1 MRMIWNW
8 KRLAGLGSA
17 IATLALV
24 GCQSSSYERSTGEF
38 TDDKILGSRV
48 KHALNAQPVYKYPD
62 VKVNTFR
69 GVVQLS
75 GFVASESQREAATEI
90 AQHVRGVTELENN
103 IIVAPLEKSLVREY
117 VPGREDNEPR
127 IESDVNRSSGSAP
140 SDRSVSTG
148 STSNTN
154 RLNVR

>member
-1 MRMIWNW
+1 MKVIWDC
-8 KRLAGLGSA
+8 KRVAGLGSA

-24 GCQSSSYERSTGEF
+24 GCQSSQHERPTGEF
-38 TDDKILGSRV
+38 ADDKVLGSRV

-75 GFVASESQREAATEI
+75 GFVASENQREAATEI

-103 IIVAPLEKSLVREY
+103 IVVAPSEKGLVRD
-117 VPGREDNEPR
+117 REDNEPR
-127 IESDVNRSSGSAP
+127 VESDVNRSSGSAP
-140 SDRSVSTG
+140 SDSNSSTG
-148 STSNTN
+148 STTNTN
-154 RLNVR
+154 RLNVW